1 MELERYEQLRT
12 LLQQWRRQLAESI
25 RQRIENS
32 PHYLRRLQTTHT
44 QEGVDEA
51 FTLWLDRW
59 CRQAAIQFIL
69 RTLFLRVLEDRGL
82 LGIVR
87 LRTED
92 GQQIF
97 RQLTHHLGAASYVQY
112 CFWDAAHLLPDLF
125 GPNEY
130 DLVPPEDALVSRFFD
145 QVWRRPDHSGDG
157 LRFDFRP
164 DHTGGFQ
171 TRFIGDLYQ
180 ELDAEIRERYA
191 LLQTPHF
198 ISQFILEHTLLKRFE
213 EKDFREVTLIDPTC
227 GSGHFLIDAFWH
239 FVKRY
244 QEAGDYPD
252 TQEGRAALARH
263 IIETHIFGADIN
275 PYATA
280 LTRFRLLLA
289 ACDFAGVSHL
299 DAFRDLHFNIVTID
313 SLIPYEKRGLLQ
325 GMQGGTQLGTLFG
338 QPEVIEQAL
347 PVLRKRYDVVVG
359 NPPYI
364 NPPDSVK
371 RDLYRNTYD
380 SAYRGYGLSAPF
392 TERFLQLGT
401 NGAYVGLINSNAF
414 ANRLFGKRLI
424 EEVLPR
430 YDLTATIDLSGAYIP
445 GHGTPTLIIF
455 ARSRPSTTLPV
466 TVLSNLRGEP
476 SIPDDP
482 SNGKVWRS
490 VVKGFLEGP
499 GYIDEFVDVAS
510 YNREEVAKHPWQFG
524 GPATRLYRRLVTG
537 KPPVS
542 KFIDSIGLHC
552 VTRADEIYVLPK
564 DFFRR
569 LSPRPDLIATLV
581 EGQSV
586 RDWTVTEPNSIIF
599 PYDDELSPVLPDRG
613 SLLADFFWRY
623 KRLLEGRFAYGQS
636 QLERGLEWFEYSMLF
651 KYRHVAPIRIFMP
664 SIATHNHFYLDNG
677 TRILKD
683 SGRVILLKNSEQDD
697 YLFVTAILNSN
708 VACFCLKQTC
718 FNKGTGNDPVRDRYD
733 YAGSYVEQVPVPV
746 QQHRN
751 RSTEQYLASLS
762 EEMYRLGNSL
772 PALGMVKLFELS
784 NEAYAEWEKS
794 LAAYISPQK
803 QLPAPFTDAGELEF
817 SRDYATE
824 LRRDVRQR
832 MIFLQEEMDW
842 LAYEMYGLISRAPLA
857 RDYLT
862 PAEFKNARLELGQR
876 AFEQAGKGYK
886 GDWPKGWKKGAK
898 GPIPGPAAELPSL
911 SENLQRLI
919 ADRVRL
925 IESNKDIALLEDPLY
940 KRRWIPDDYKAEL
953 REAAAWWLAEK
964 LEYALEQHGK
974 PITLRHWARLM
985 ERDERVMAT
994 LELLTGSRAFD
1005 VQEEI
1010 AKVIAANAV
1019 PNRPEHYL
1027 KPSGL
1032 RKLHVEGAEF
1042 ARGDFADGTAWQLR
1056 GKLNIPRERFIYY
1069 REFDDRGSEA
1079 PSSGGPWYG
1088 WAGWDADQRADAL
1101 ALLLQKAM
1109 EAGWALH
1116 YQQCGLRAA
1125 LRELL
1130 QRGQLDHLSEIHR
1143 AEFEGLATMCG
1154 LSLDTYCYCRE
1165 YKEGIAEGQ
1174 PGVPGVTPE
1183 LLQVKVIQGA
1193 EAKQKESGSD
1203 KKQKD
1208 KGSQLTFDF

>member
-1 MELERYEQLRT
+1 MELERYEQLRA

-130 DLVPPEDALVSRFFD
+130 DLVPPEDTLVSRFFD

-239 FVKRY
+239 FVKWY

-289 ACDFAGVSHL
+289 ACDFSGVSNL
-299 DAFRDLHFNIVTID
+299 NAFRDLHFNIVTID
-313 SLIPYEKRGLLQ
+313 SLIPYEKQSLLRD
-325 GMQGGTQLGTLFG
+325 MQGGAQMGRLFG
-338 QPEVIEQAL
+338 QPETIKQAL
-347 PVLRKRYDVVVG
+347 PVLSRRYDVVVG

-364 NPPDSVK
+364 LERDAHK
-371 RDLYRNTYD
+371 RELYRQHHTAASGKFN
-380 SAYRGYGLSAPF
+380 LSAPF
-392 TERFLQLGT
+392 TERFIDLSDEEGQIGILE
-401 NGAYVGLINSNAF
+401 SNAF
-414 ANRLFGKRLI
+414 AQRIFGRKLI
-424 EEVLPR
+424 EEVLPEF
-430 YDLTATIDLSGAYIP
+430 DLEAVIDLSGAYLP
-445 GHGTPTLIIF
+445 GHGTPTLILF
-455 ARSRPSTTLPV
+455 LVNRRPSANSAQVIINRKAEPSTPDVPSEGKVWTSIANHYDQLDYSNEFIVV
-466 TVLSNLRGEP
+466 TEYPREELSEHPWNLSPNRQLLKKIELASTIEMKTASSYLGPGCLTGEDEIYLLNEDQARRERIGPDVLKWALRGED
-476 SIPDDP
+476 I
-482 SNGKVWRS
+482 
-490 VVKGFLEGP
+490 
-499 GYIDEFVDVAS
+499 
-510 YNREEVAKHPWQFG
+510 
-524 GPATRLYRRLVTG
+524 
-537 KPPVS
+537 
-542 KFIDSIGLHC
+542 
-552 VTRADEIYVLPK
+552 
-564 DFFRR
+564 
-569 LSPRPDLIATLV
+569 
-581 EGQSV
+581 
-586 RDWTVTEPNSIIF
+586 RDWVLYTRTLMLVPYEKPNNGNLLLVDLKQGALT
-599 PYDDELSPVLPDRG
+599 YLSRFHN
-613 SLLADFFWRY
+613 LLAHRSPLPAGRKWYELCRSAGA
-623 KRLLEGRFAYGQS
+623 EGLNTNTVGYAY
-636 QLERGLEWFEYSMLF
+636 L
-651 KYRHVAPIRIFMP
+651 
-664 SIATHNHFYLDNG
+664 ATHNHFALNPGHAVYQ
-677 TRILKD
+677 R
-683 SGRVILLKNSEQDD
+683 SGYSLTLTSELESQQS
-697 YLFVTAILNSN
+697 YLFITGILNTSL
-708 VACFCLKQTC
+708 AALYLKSVS
-718 FNKGTGNDPVRDRYD
+718 FDRRAGRDPVRDTYYD
-733 YAGSYVEQVPVPV
+733 FASSNVGKVPVPSSADLDGYV
-746 QQHRN
+746 HQHFVDLVADIN
-751 RSTEQYLASLS
+751 ELASQ
-762 EEMYRLGNSL
+762 L
-772 PALGMVKLFELS
+772 PSIGTRKLFEKP
-784 NEAYAEWEKS
+784 NEAYYRYSQQIQGFRLPNPNLLPFQTAHE
-794 LAAYISPQK
+794 LAFA
-803 QLPAPFTDAGELEF
+803 
-817 SRDYATE
+817 RDYAVE
-824 LRRDVRQR
+824 LRRDTRQS
-832 MIFLQEEMDW
+832 MIFFQEEMDW

-862 PAEFKNARLELGQR
+862 PTEFKNARLELGQR

-886 GDWPKGWKKGAK
+886 GDWPKTWKRGAK
-898 GPIPGPAAELPSL
+898 GHLPGSAAELPAL
-911 SENLQRLI
+911 SDNLQRLT

-940 KRRWIPDDYKAEL
+940 KRRWIPDDYEAEF
-953 REAAAWWLAEK
+953 RQAAAWWLAEK

-994 LELLTGSRAFD
+994 LEVLTGSRAFD

-1027 KPSGL
+1027 KLSGL
-1032 RKLHVEGAEF
+1032 RKLHVEGAAF
-1042 ARGDFADGTAWQLR
+1042 ARADFADGTAWQLR

-1069 REFDDRGSEA
+1069 REFDDRSSEA

-1088 WAGWDADQRADAL
+1088 WAGWDADERADAL
-1101 ALLLQKAM
+1101 AFLLQKAM

-1125 LRELL
+1125 LRGLL

-1165 YKEGIAEGQ
+1165 YKEGIVEGQ
-1174 PGVPGVTPE
+1174 PGVPGVAPE

-1193 EAKQKESGSD
+1193 EAKQKESGKS